1 MSKTANV
8 FTRVEPEIKMQAE
21 KILDQ
26 MGIPLSDAVSMFLH
40 QIVLQKGI
48 PFEIKMPDA
57 APLATSSL
65 NQEQF
70 NAEVAKGMKDM
81 KAGRIYSSETI
92 REQMR
97 EDYGV

>member
-1 MSKTANV
+1 
-8 FTRVEPEIKMQAE
+8 
-21 KILDQ
+21 
-26 MGIPLSDAVSMFLH
+26 
-40 QIVLQKGI
+40 
-48 PFEIKMPDA
+48 MPDA

-70 NAEVAKGMKDM
+70 NDEVAKGMEDM
-81 KAGRIYSSETI
+81 KAGRVYSSETI